1 MTNKIKITDQ
11 QVITFKDIYNFD
23 ITAPV
28 SELEGAIVYKNK
40 YYVHVNSYSF
50 EYKHPV
56 VGEIEVSED
65 TYQAFTKHF
74 GEQLTN

>member
-28 SELEGAIVYKNK
+28 SEL
-40 YYVHVNSYSF
+40 
-50 EYKHPV
+50 
-56 VGEIEVSED
+56 
-65 TYQAFTKHF
+65 
-74 GEQLTN
+74 